1 MRILPSERCTV
12 RTTFWVDPEGR
23 NVMTVACRLEGALGS
38 EARVGRP
45 TTENDGDV
53 EPIFEAEL
61 VPRKPRCDILVIGS
75 AYSPRGVPAPKVPVS
90 VRVGPIVKSLV
101 VVGDRRWRF
110 GSALSMVPAPTD
122 PEPFTTMPITY
133 DRAFGGYDEAA
144 AAFEPRNPTGR
155 GFIAAKTKES
165 VHDKPLPNVEDP
177 ADPIRSWDSKP
188 QPAGFGPID
197 PGWLPR
203 RKFLGTYDDRYMEE
217 RHPLP
222 PADFSLEFF
231 NCAHP
236 DLQVE
241 GYLRGDEEVELKNL
255 TPEGQVRFRLPGWRP
270 RITVARWA
278 ADPMEWLDAHA
289 EGRPG
294 IGPDDVP
301 VAEEAA
307 EAVLDTLVLLPDD
320 GIYYEIF
327 RAVVPL
333 KALDTSEIAR
343 IRVED
348 GSVADLPVATGRT
361 R

>member
-1 MRILPSERCTV
+1 MSANTSLWIARDGAARLSIAVVRRSEFGGTTEWTSTIRPEHEAALSESIRAPVKSRSDILLLGTAHAPSGTPTKRM
-12 RTTFWVDPEGR
+12 DIG
-23 NVMTVACRLEGALGS
+23 L
-38 EARVGRP
+38 RVG
-45 TTENDGDV
+45 TV
-53 EPIFEAEL
+53 EKRL
-61 VPRKPRCDILVIGS
+61 R
-75 AYSPRGVPAPKVPVS
+75 
-90 VRVGPIVKSLV
+90 
-101 VVGDRRWRF
+101 VVGDRKWQF
-110 GSALSMVPAPTD
+110 GSTFSLTPT
-122 PEPFTTMPITY
+122 PTEPQPFTTMPITY

-165 VHDKPLPNVEDP
+165 VHDKPLPNIEDP
-177 ADPIRSWDSKP
+177 ADPIKSWDSKP

-203 RKFLGTYDDRYMEE
+203 RKFLGTYDEKYMEE

-222 PADFSLEFF
+222 PEDFSLEFF
-231 NCAHP
+231 NSAHP
-236 DLQVE
+236 DLQVA

-278 ADPMEWLDAHA
+278 VDPMEWLDAHA
-289 EGRPG
+289 GDRPE

-301 VAEEAA
+301 VEEEAA
-307 EAVLDTLVLLPDD
+307 DAVLDTLVLLPDD

-343 IRVED
+343 IRVEG
-348 GSVADLPVATGRT
+348 GSVADMPVAIGRT
-361 R
+361 T